1 MQNNLQCTSCN
12 TFGDQFTVSARETVR
27 KLYQNLETVCNSN
40 VNEVHLPPKHDHID
54 QQLKLWQ
61 AQKKVEPL
69 VNAMLMEH
77 PQLLNTFFK
86 LEQDQFRML
95 IDVREFQP
103 TDLKVFVL
111 NSCVEL
117 HVNQEQCVKG
127 PNGAGYATRSI
138 VRTYQLPQQANPDRV
153 VCNYMADGTLLIS
166 APWMQQTQPD
176 KINCQINLSRCIPF

>member
-1 MQNNLQCTSCN
+1 MQNNIQSSSCN
-12 TFGDQFTVSARETVR
+12 IFGDVFTVNARKTVQQ
-27 KLYQNLETVCNSN
+27 LNENLDKICNSL
-40 VNEVHLPPKHDHID
+40 VGDVHLPPTHDHITA
-54 QQLKLWQ
+54 QLILWQ
-61 AQKKVEPL
+61 THKKVEPL

-111 NSCVEL
+111 NSCVEVN
-117 HVNQEQCVKG
+117 VNQEQCVKG

-138 VRTYQLPQQANPDRV
+138 VRTYQLPQQANPERV

-166 APWMQQTQPD
+166 APWMQQSQP
-176 KINCQINLSRCIPF
+176 IRCVSF